1 MTFPYRLVATDLDGT
16 LLRGD
21 DTVSQRTRDALAAA
35 TAAGAAHIIVT
46 GRAVPW
52 TRHILDDLGYE
63 GLAVCGQGAQVYHAG
78 EHRLLTSLTLDRQLA
93 GVALSKIEAEVGP
106 LALAASRDG
115 LDGEVLVGAGYRLQE
130 GPLPVV
136 AFEDPSELWS
146 APLNKVYI
154 QHPVLDDDALAKVAR
169 ATVGSLVDVVM
180 AGPGIV
186 EILPLGLTKATGL
199 SLAARRLGLRA
210 ADTIAFGDM
219 PNDIPMFGWAA
230 HGVAMANAH
239 EELKAVA
246 HEITASNEQDGIAV
260 VLEQLLQ
267 GRRAAVLRRMR
278 GSNARGVF
286 GPDHGLASR
295 CLTTRPILRE
305 GAARADTRSKR
316 PPPDSCLRAAS
327 RSGRWLLRCLPGA
340 ALLGARRTRAHTLG
354 HRRAPLPVGGV
365 DRTGVRR
372 LNYCAPGGAS
382 VPLIFEAGQHTVLRP
397 PLDHDACSCPSPRTT
412 LRLKVYV
419 PRAAATPRNSS
430 ARCSWPR
437 AVVIPPQVELR
448 RGRPAEVAWA

>member
-1 MTFPYRLVATDLDGT
+1 MSLPYRLIATDLDGT
-16 LLRGD
+16 LLRDD

-93 GVALSKIEAEVGP
+93 RLALSKIEAEVGP

-115 LDGEVLVGAGYRLQE
+115 LDGEVLVGPGYRVQE

-136 AFEDPSELWS
+136 AYEDPAELWS

-154 QHPVLDDDALAKVAR
+154 QHPDLDDDALTSVAR
-169 ATVGSLVDVVM
+169 ATVGSLVNVVM
-180 AGPGIV
+180 AGAGIV
-186 EILPLGLTKATGL
+186 EMLPLGLSKATGL

-246 HEITASNEQDGIAV
+246 HEITASNEHDGIAV
-260 VLEQLLQ
+260 VLE
-267 GRRAAVLRRMR
+267 R
-278 GSNARGVF
+278 
-286 GPDHGLASR
+286 
-295 CLTTRPILRE
+295 
-305 GAARADTRSKR
+305 
-316 PPPDSCLRAAS
+316 
-327 RSGRWLLRCLPGA
+327 
-340 ALLGARRTRAHTLG
+340 LLG
-354 HRRAPLPVGGV
+354 
-365 DRTGVRR
+365 
-372 LNYCAPGGAS
+372 
-382 VPLIFEAGQHTVLRP
+382 
-397 PLDHDACSCPSPRTT
+397 
-412 LRLKVYV
+412 
-419 PRAAATPRNSS
+419 
-430 ARCSWPR
+430 
-437 AVVIPPQVELR
+437 
-448 RGRPAEVAWA
+448 

>member
-1 MTFPYRLVATDLDGT
+1 MSLRYRLIATDLDGT
-16 LLRGD
+16 LLRDD

-93 GVALSKIEAEVGP
+93 RLALSKIEAEVGP

-115 LDGEVLVGAGYRLQE
+115 LDGEVLVGPGYRVQE

-136 AFEDPSELWS
+136 AYEDPAELWS

-154 QHPVLDDDALAKVAR
+154 QHQELDDDALTSVAR
-169 ATVGSLVDVVM
+169 ATVGSLVNVVM
-180 AGPGIV
+180 AGAGIV
-186 EILPLGLTKATGL
+186 EMLPLGLSKATGL

-246 HEITASNEQDGIAV
+246 HEITASNDHDGIAV
-260 VLEQLLQ
+260 VLE
-267 GRRAAVLRRMR
+267 R
-278 GSNARGVF
+278 
-286 GPDHGLASR
+286 
-295 CLTTRPILRE
+295 
-305 GAARADTRSKR
+305 
-316 PPPDSCLRAAS
+316 
-327 RSGRWLLRCLPGA
+327 
-340 ALLGARRTRAHTLG
+340 LLG
-354 HRRAPLPVGGV
+354 
-365 DRTGVRR
+365 
-372 LNYCAPGGAS
+372 
-382 VPLIFEAGQHTVLRP
+382 
-397 PLDHDACSCPSPRTT
+397 
-412 LRLKVYV
+412 
-419 PRAAATPRNSS
+419 
-430 ARCSWPR
+430 
-437 AVVIPPQVELR
+437 
-448 RGRPAEVAWA
+448 